1 MVKFGRSDSVEK
13 GFQDVYAEHVTVFKG
28 GSFQVTTLKGGLLR
42 KPAVLTTLKLPV
54 MGNDIEFVQVHKGE
68 QWLVQAATGPMG
80 RQAGLQRTKMVEDL
94 AHAACT
100 KAHACLVSP
109 NPITPAA
116 IAACGRVH
124 DPARDFSLDDDD
136 EDIAPAMAGSAEKE
150 RTPKKRKRDYAKD
163 VVVIVD
169 MPAQALEMYPECK
182 DTRKVTCLVENS
194 SRKQV
199 WISLEDVSWL
209 VRVLHG
215 QATLGGVP
223 LMEDPDPR
231 DRGELPTLG
240 DSPPSTT
247 KGSCAK
253 VRWDFF
259 TNSWTAL
266 GRRLKPADVTPQ
278 ELAESDLKLP
288 RDWEDLSWADK
299 KDISFTVMERW
310 VERKLL
316 DAAK

>member
-13 GFQDVYAEHVTVFKG
+13 GFQDVYAEQVTVFKG
-28 GSFQVTTLKGGLLR
+28 GSLQVTTLKGGLLR

-136 EDIAPAMAGSAEKE
+136 EDIALAMAGSAENE
-150 RTPKKRKRDYAKD
+150 RTPKERKRDYARH

-169 MPAQALEMYPECK
+169 MPARALEMYPECK
-182 DTRKVTCLVENS
+182 DTHKVTCLVENFP
-194 SRKQV
+194 SRQV
-199 WISLEDVSWL
+199 WISVEDVPWL
-209 VRVLHG
+209 VRALHD

-223 LMEDPDPR
+223 LLDDQDPC
-231 DRGELPTLG
+231 DRGELSTLG
-240 DSPPSTT
+240 A
-247 KGSCAK
+247 GSCAK

-259 TNSWTAL
+259 TSSWMAL

-278 ELAESDLKLP
+278 EVAETDFKLP

-299 KDISFTVMERW
+299 KDIAYTVMERW
-310 VERKLL
+310 VEKTLL
-316 DAAK
+316 DSAK